1 MIRNFYLAD
10 DDPDDT
16 EIFTEAL
23 MAIDNALEVN
33 IAKNGK
39 ELILHLQEGK
49 VEPHLIFLDINMP
62 EMNGWQCLQRL
73 KSTDNMKDIP
83 VIMYST
89 SSSSIYGKK
98 AVTEGAIGFYEK
110 PTSFLQL
117 QDFLKSIANSPQD
130 ALKETLK
137 RLQETKKHLVYVG

>member
-1 MIRNFYLAD
+1 MIRKFLLAD

-16 EIFTEAL
+16 ELFAEAL
-23 MAIDNALEVN
+23 MTIDKALEVN
-33 IAKNGK
+33 IAQNGK
-39 ELILHLQEGK
+39 ELILRLQEGK
-49 VEPHLIFLDINMP
+49 IEPHLIFLDINMP

-73 KSTDNMKDIP
+73 KSEVNMKDIP

-110 PTSFLQL
+110 PTNFLQL
-117 QDFLKSIANSPQD
+117 QDFLKSIANSPKD

-137 RLQETKKHLVYVG
+137 RLQEAKKHLVYVG